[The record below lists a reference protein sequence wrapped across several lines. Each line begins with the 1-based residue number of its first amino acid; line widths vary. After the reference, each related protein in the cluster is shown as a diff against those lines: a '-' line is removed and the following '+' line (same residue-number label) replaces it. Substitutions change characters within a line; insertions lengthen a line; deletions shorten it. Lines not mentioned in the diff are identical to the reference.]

1 MDKLATIFGSLP
13 LQKVGTFNLQ
23 SENKLRDVYM
33 ARLSRPKNTD
43 SVIAL
48 LFAEHSHSNPTTTRL
63 EDVQWDTFM
72 VRSYPHVD
80 AMKAAIKSLNIQNL
94 SDMRALKSQAP
105 KWGDVKDVVMTATK
119 RTQDYTLYES
129 KALEG
134 VILTAFVE
142 SGSQLGNDL
151 EGQVEI
157 IPVIMSY
164 NFAIQKKTH

>member
-13 LQKVGTFNLQ
+13 LQKVGTFNLKNDQ
-23 SENKLRDVYM
+23 KLSDLYV

-48 LFAEHSHSNPTTTRL
+48 MFAQHSDSNPTTARL

-80 AMKAAIKSLNIQNL
+80 AMKAAVKSLNIQNL
-94 SDMRALKSQAP
+94 SDMRALKSQVP
-105 KWGDVKDVVMTATK
+105 KWGDVKDIIMTSTR

-151 EGQVEI
+151 EGQVEL

-164 NFAIQKKTH
+164 NFAIQKKAQ